1 MTNRRNFIKGVA
13 GTVSGVVATAGLGIN
28 QAAVAQQTTATAPT
42 EKASALPPS
51 HYESSMETGAIPE
64 GYTED
69 QAHHYFVQSPGS
81 DFMIDVIKGL
91 GIDYIASNPGSSFR
105 GFQESV
111 SVYGGNK
118 KPEFLTCLHEES
130 AAAMAHGYAK
140 IANKPMGIAVHGTVG
155 LQHAAMGIYNAYC
168 DRAPIMIFAGNHM
181 DANDRRPGAEWSHS
195 ALDCVK
201 LVRDFIKWDDIPLSL
216 PHYLESTQRAYKV
229 ATTPPMGPVAIVVD
243 GHLQEEDTHG
253 NVPKIPHY
261 TPSTPPHG
269 DMGALT
275 EAARILAN
283 AENPVILAGR
293 AARTPVGLDHMIALA
308 EALQAPVS
316 GDGRMNFPNTHYL
329 HQGGRQLIRQADV
342 ILGLENRDLWGQV
355 NTSRDL
361 VHRVSS
367 RVARDDVKLI
377 SIGSDDLYML
387 SNYQNFQ
394 RFQPV
399 DLDINGDAEASL
411 PFLIEEIK
419 RQMPRARR
427 DKLKARA
434 EKLRESYQKG
444 QEDERIAAVLG
455 WDDSPVSLYRLS
467 LELYDVVKDRDWS
480 FVSQKPSGL
489 NFWPMTR
496 HYHHIGGSG
505 GAGIGY
511 ELPASVGAALANR
524 EHGRFSVAIQPDGD
538 FLFAPGVVW
547 TAAHHRIPILWVMHN
562 NRAYHQEVMH
572 LQRMASRRQRG
583 NSNHAKIGNV
593 FEDPFIN
600 FAKLADGF
608 GVYSEGPITRPED
621 LAPALKRAAAIVDS
635 GMPALVDVVC
645 QPA

>member
-1 MTNRRNFIKGVA
+1 MTNRRDFIKGVA
-13 GTVSGVVATAGLGIN
+13 GTVSGVVATAGIGL
-28 QAAVAQQTTATAPT
+28 QKDAVAQQTTSATV
-42 EKASALPPS
+42 SALPPG
-51 HYESSMETGAIPE
+51 HYESSMEKGAIPE
-64 GYTED
+64 GYTAE
-69 QAHHYFVQSPGS
+69 QAQHYFVQSPGS
-81 DFMIDVIKGL
+81 DFMVDVVKRL

-105 GFQESV
+105 GFQESI

-140 IANKPMGIAVHGTVG
+140 IAYKPMAIAVHGTVG
-155 LQHAAMGIYNAYC
+155 LQHAAMAIYNAYC
-168 DRAPIMIFAGNHM
+168 DRAPMIIFAGNHM
-181 DANDRRPGAEWSHS
+181 EASDRRPGAEWSHS

-216 PHYLESTQRAYKV
+216 THYSESLQRAYKI
-229 ATTPPMGPVAIVVD
+229 ATTPPLGPTAIVLD
-243 GHLQEEDTHG
+243 GHLQEMDTHG
-253 NVPKIPHY
+253 KVPPLPNY
-261 TPSTPPHG
+261 VQSAPPHG

-293 AARTPVGLDHMIALA
+293 AARTPAGLEHMVALA

-329 HQGGRQLIRQADV
+329 YQGGRALIRQADV
-342 ILGLENRDLWGQV
+342 ILGLENRDMWGQV
-355 NTSRDL
+355 NSMRDL
-361 VHRVSS
+361 VHRTSS

-377 SIGSDDLYML
+377 SLGADDLFMQ
-387 SNYQNFQ
+387 SNYQTFQ
-394 RFQPV
+394 RFLPV
-399 DLDINGDAEASL
+399 DLAINGDTEASL

-419 RQMPRARR
+419 RQMPQARR
-427 DKLKARA
+427 AKLKDRA
-434 EKLRESYQKG
+434 EKYRVAYAKGRE
-444 QEDERIAAVLG
+444 EERIAAARG
-455 WDDSPVSLYRLS
+455 WNDKPVSMYRLNM
-467 LELYDVVKDRDWS
+467 ELYDVIKDRDWS
-480 FVSQKPSGL
+480 FLSQLNGAMGL
-489 NFWPMTR
+489 WPMTR

-524 EHGRFSVAIQPDGD
+524 DHGRFSVAIQPDGD

-572 LQRMASRRQRG
+572 LQRMAARRQRG
-583 NSNHAKIGNV
+583 NNNQAKIGNV
-593 FEDPFIN
+593 FEDPFVN
-600 FAKLADGF
+600 FAKLAEGF
-608 GVYSEGPITRPED
+608 GVYSEGPITNPDD
-621 LAPALKRAAAIVDS
+621 LGPALKRAAAIVDS

>member
-1 MTNRRNFIKGVA
+1 MANRRDFIKGVA
-13 GTVSGVVATAGLGIN
+13 GTVTGVVATAGLAVPPEAIA
-28 QAAVAQQTTATAPT
+28 QEAAAPA
-42 EKASALPPS
+42 KPSALPPT
-51 HYESSMETGAIPE
+51 HHESAMEKGPIPE
-64 GYTED
+64 GYTEE
-69 QAHHYFVQSPGS
+69 QAQHYFVQSPGS
-81 DFMIDVIKGL
+81 DYMVDVIKSL

-105 GFQESV
+105 GLQESITT
-111 SVYGGNK
+111 YGGNK

-140 IANKPMGIAVHGTVG
+140 IAYKPMGIAVHGTVG
-155 LQHAAMGIYNAYC
+155 LQHASMAIYNAYC
-168 DRAPIMIFAGNHM
+168 DRVPMFILAGNHM
-181 DANDRRPGAEWSHS
+181 EATGRRPGAEWHHS

-216 PHYLESTQRAYKV
+216 EQYADSAIRAYKI
-229 ATTPPMGPVAIVVD
+229 ATTPPMGPTAIVVD

-253 NVPKIPHY
+253 KVPPIPKF
-261 TPSTPPHG
+261 TPPSPPQG
-269 DMGALT
+269 DAGALT
-275 EAARILAN
+275 EAAKLLAN
-283 AENPVILAGR
+283 AENPVILAGSV
-293 AARTPVGLDHMIALA
+293 ARTPVGLDLMIALA
-308 EALQAPVS
+308 ESLEAPVS
-316 GDGRMNFPNTHYL
+316 GEGRMNFPSTHYL
-329 HQGGRQLIRQADV
+329 NQGSRALIREADV

-355 NTSRDL
+355 NSMRDL
-361 VHRVSS
+361 VHRDSR
-367 RVARDDVKLI
+367 RVASDSVKLV
-377 SIGSDDLYML
+377 SIGSDDLFML
-387 SNYQNFQ
+387 SNYQTFQ

-399 DLDINGDAEASL
+399 DLDITGDTQASL

-419 RQMPRARR
+419 RQMPRNKRAQ
-427 DKLKARA
+427 LNERA
-434 EKLRESYQKG
+434 EKLKASFQKG
-444 QEDERIAAVLG
+444 VEEERIAAVRG
-455 WDDSPVSLYRLS
+455 WNDSPISLYRLS
-467 LELYDVVKDRDWS
+467 LELYDVIKDRDWS

-489 NFWPMTR
+489 NFWPMTK

-524 EHGRFSVAIQPDGD
+524 EHGRFSVSIQPDGD

-572 LQRMASRRQRG
+572 LQRMVTRRNRG
-583 NSNHAKIGNV
+583 NNNLAKIGNV

-600 FAKLADGF
+600 FAKLAEGF
-608 GVYSEGPITRPED
+608 GVYSEGPITKPED
-621 LAPALKRAAAIVDS
+621 IGPAIRRAAAIVDK

>member
-1 MTNRRNFIKGVA
+1 MTNRRDFIKGVA
-13 GTVSGVVATAGLGIN
+13 GTVSGVVATTGLGTS
-28 QAAVAQQTTATAPT
+28 QQVSAQQAETA
-42 EKASALPPS
+42 EKVSAQPPS
-51 HYESSMETGAIPE
+51 HYETSMETGAIPE
-64 GYTED
+64 GYTAE
-69 QAHHYFVQSPGS
+69 QASHYFVQSPGS
-81 DFMIDVIKGL
+81 DYMVDVIRNL

-105 GFQESV
+105 GLQESITT
-111 SVYGGNK
+111 YAGNN

-140 IANKPMGIAVHGTVG
+140 IAYKPMGIAVHGTVG

-168 DRAPIMIFAGNHM
+168 DRAPMVILAGNHM
-181 DANDRRPGAEWSHS
+181 EMTGRRPGAEWHHS

-216 PHYLESTQRAYKV
+216 EHYGNSLTRAYKIAV
-229 ATTPPMGPVAIVVD
+229 TPPMGPTAIVID
-243 GHLQEEDTHG
+243 GHLQEEDFHG
-253 NVPKIPHY
+253 RIPAIPKY
-261 TPSTPPHG
+261 TPPSPPQG

-275 EAARILAN
+275 EAARLLAN
-283 AENPVILAGR
+283 AENPVILAGN
-293 AARTPVGLDHMIALA
+293 AARTPVGLELMVELA
-308 EALQAPVS
+308 ELLQAPVS
-316 GDGRMNFPNTHYL
+316 GGGRMNFPNNHYL
-329 HQGGRQLIRQADV
+329 YQGGRALVRQADV
-342 ILGLENRDLWGQV
+342 IVGLETRDLWGQV

-367 RVARDDVKLI
+367 RVASDDVKLI
-377 SIGSDDLYML
+377 SIGADDLFMM
-387 SNYQNFQ
+387 SNYQTFQ

-399 DLDINGDAEASL
+399 DLDITGDTEASL

-419 RQMPRARR
+419 RQLPASKRAQVKARGE
-427 DKLKARA
+427 KLKASFA
-434 EKLRESYQKG
+434 KG
-444 QEDERIAAVLG
+444 VEEERISAARG
-455 WDDSPVSLYRLS
+455 WNDKPISLYRLS
-467 LELYDVVKDRDWS
+467 LELYDAIKDRDWS
-480 FVSQKPSGL
+480 FVSQQPSGM
-489 NFWPMTR
+489 NFWPMTK

-524 EHGRFSVAIQPDGD
+524 EHGRFSVSIQPDGD

-572 LQRMASRRQRG
+572 LQRMVTRRQRG
-583 NSNHAKIGNV
+583 NNNLAKIGNV

-600 FAKLADGF
+600 FAKLAEGF
-608 GVYSEGPITRPED
+608 GVYSEGPITNPD
-621 LAPALKRAAAIVDS
+621 DIGPAIRRAAAIVDS